1 MSSVR
6 IYKLPMMTY
15 IGPYL
20 SGEELMKDNPLSIR
34 GRHLG
39 LQFRVCALLII
50 LLPLVAFL
58 YLLARHG
65 LVDKLSSADAI
76 LLLLVGV
83 IVLGALALL
92 QSVFNALQA
101 LASSIQQGRVDSAAA
116 LGEVE
121 VAEELRDIARGFQQ
135 LLDAYRRTEQSLE
148 RKTRELQ
155 ELSSLPDELSKT
167 LDMDALFSMVL
178 TRLVQA
184 THAAEGLVYRLEDE
198 GQRLKVV
205 AVQGHKLASMRG
217 RLIEI
222 ERSYVQWVAEKR
234 QPMVVEKIKDD
245 QRVPAGCEPERLSGS
260 FLALPVIVRGRLLA
274 IIQLADS
281 DSDRVFSDADLQAA
295 RVLLRHAHMAL
306 ENAWTYRSLEKAV
319 VELEERNRQ
328 LESEVRRRKKV
339 EEYLEHLAH
348 KDRLTGLANRYMFMD
363 KLEMMLRQARR
374 HETKVAVMFVDLD
387 RFKNINDTLGHGAGD
402 AILQEIAGRLQRS
415 LRDADLV
422 ARYGGDEFT
431 LALPDIHDAESVGVI
446 ANKLVAL
453 LAEPIR
459 LEDREYHLGG
469 SIGISIF
476 PDDATTV
483 EDLIKH
489 ADAAMYV
496 VKHRRGQGFH
506 FYTQSL
512 GIKVEHRLEMENDLR
527 QALKNE
533 EFVLF
538 YQPFLDLERGNLTG
552 FEALVR
558 WNHPR
563 HGLVL
568 PHQFIGIAEST
579 GQIQALGEW
588 VLKAACS
595 QFHEWISMF
604 PGVFSKDA
612 VIAVNVSALQ
622 FRSEDFVG
630 QIDHALAVSGLPVQ
644 RLELEITES
653 IVMDQADTSIDKLHR
668 LKQLGIRIAI
678 DDFGTGFSS
687 LGYLK
692 QFPIDTIKMDRSFV
706 CGAPENKPDELIV
719 GAIADLAHNLGV
731 NVIAEGIETRAQLV
745 CVQRHRCEWGQGYL
759 FSQPLPAE
767 RIQQMISEGHELQEW
782 KQLIEGS
789 G

>member
-1 MSSVR
+1 
-6 IYKLPMMTY
+6 
-15 IGPYL
+15 
-20 SGEELMKDNPLSIR
+20 MKDNPLSIR
-34 GRHLG
+34 GRQLG

-50 LLPLVAFL
+50 LIPLVAFL
-58 YLLARHG
+58 YLLVRHG
-65 LVDKLSSADAI
+65 LVDRLSTPDVI

-92 QSVFNALQA
+92 QSVFNALNA
-101 LASSIQQGRVDSAAA
+101 LASTIQQGDGGGVASLDE
-116 LGEVE
+116 LE
-121 VAEELRDIARGFQQ
+121 VAEELRDIAQGFQQ
-135 LLDAYRRTEQSLE
+135 LLEAYHRTEQNLE
-148 RKTRELQ
+148 RKTKELQ
-155 ELSSLPDELSKT
+155 ELSSLPDDLAKT
-167 LDMDALFSMVL
+167 LDLDALFSMVL
-178 TRLVQA
+178 SRLVQL
-184 THAAEGLVYRLEDE
+184 THAAGGLVYRIEDE
-198 GQRLKVV
+198 GRRLKVV
-205 AVQGHKLASMRG
+205 AFQGHRLVKLHG
-217 RLIEI
+217 EHIDTD
-222 ERSYVQWVAEKR
+222 RSCVQWVVENR
-234 QPMVVEKIKDD
+234 RSMLVEKINEDG
-245 QRVPAGCEPERLSGS
+245 RVPQDCEPACLSGS
-260 FLALPVIVRGRLLA
+260 FLALPVIVRDRLLA
-274 IIQLADS
+274 VVQLLTWDNG
-281 DSDRVFSDADLQAA
+281 RVFADADLQAA
-295 RVLLRHAHMAL
+295 RTLLRHARMAL
-306 ENAWTYRSLEKAV
+306 ENAWTYRSLEEAV

-328 LESEVRRRKKV
+328 LECEVNRRKKV
-339 EEYLEHLAH
+339 EQYLEHLAH

-374 HETKVAVMFVDLD
+374 HGTKVAVMFVDLD

-402 AILQEIAGRLQRS
+402 AILQEIAGRLQAS

-431 LALPDIHDAESVGVI
+431 LALPDIHDVESVGVI

-453 LAEPIR
+453 LAEPVR
-459 LEDREYHLGG
+459 LENREYHLGG

-538 YQPFLDLERGNLTG
+538 YQPFLDLVQGRLAG

-579 GQIQALGEW
+579 GLIQGLGEW

-595 QFHEWISMF
+595 QFHEWISAF
-604 PGVFSKDA
+604 PKVFSQDA
-612 VIAVNVSALQ
+612 VMAVNVSALQ

-630 QIDHALAVSGLPVQ
+630 QIDDALRLSGLPVQ
-644 RLELEITES
+644 CLELEITES
-653 IVMDQADTSIDKLHR
+653 IVMDQADVSIDKLHR
-668 LKQLGIRIAI
+668 LKELGIRIAI

-692 QFPIDTIKMDRSFV
+692 RFPIDTIKMDRSFV

-719 GAIADLAHNLGV
+719 GAIADLAHNLNV

-745 CVQRHRCEWGQGYL
+745 CVQRHHCEWGQGYL

-767 RIQQMISEGHELQEW
+767 RIGEMISEGHELREW
-782 KQLIEGS
+782 EQLITGA